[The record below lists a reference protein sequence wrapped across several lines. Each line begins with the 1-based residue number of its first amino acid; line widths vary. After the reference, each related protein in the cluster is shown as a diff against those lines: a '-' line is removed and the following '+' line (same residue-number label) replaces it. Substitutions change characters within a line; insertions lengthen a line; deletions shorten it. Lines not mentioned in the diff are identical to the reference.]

1 MTLPKSNE
9 APSSISNSPSAKAK
23 HHEASREKLVIADP
37 GSEPATEKLGASSDE
52 ETKESRDDASTEDQ
66 RQVEIE
72 HEEVEETEEVDQD
85 GEKEAALGHSDQES
99 PFLEAEDI
107 HQIPAPQFADLRTK
121 GCYDLDV
128 GLNTLTPT
136 RPRIRGNPINLF
148 RLGRPFT
155 RSTRT
160 EQNDLVLVELEDDNE
175 DVPRTEEFE
184 DKPSGLISENQS
196 LDPVESPTYD
206 DKDEEDTTERV
217 GNVSDYGDND
227 YDDDGVIDRVDDED
241 DTISLPMTPSKPR
254 RQVMLDL
261 EGLTP
266 SESGSPSTPNT
277 PGSWLGRWKYNIM
290 MSHSSMEPPK
300 LAETDNEDQA
310 ADASSVLSFGVAS
323 PEQHRIL
330 ATPTRKRTKLDL
342 LLDHDATL
350 DIENSDDE
358 SPDYEILVNPVQQGV
373 KRRSGDGD
381 DEYGYDYD
389 DDEEDKREEEKE
401 DENSGRLEQTEND
414 LLAEKKQ
421 TKLPFER
428 SPLAPVLH
436 GQQLQISNLVFTPPS
451 KRPSTDLRDLKPP
464 RAPVFGIGRLPMYRP
479 NGVSS
484 SPSQRRTRPLSF
496 YDVPS

>member
-9 APSSISNSPSAKAK
+9 TPSSISSSPSAKAK
-23 HHEASREKLVIADP
+23 HYEASREKLVIADP
-37 GSEPATEKLGASSDE
+37 GSEPANEELGASSDG
-52 ETKESRDDASTEDQ
+52 ETRESQDDASTEDQ
-66 RQVEIE
+66 GQVDVE
-72 HEEVEETEEVDQD
+72 HEEVEETEEADQD
-85 GEKEAALGHSDQES
+85 GENDAALRYGDQES
-99 PFLEAEDI
+99 PFLEVEDI

-121 GCYDLDV
+121 RCYDLDA

-136 RPRIRGNPINLF
+136 RPRIRGNPISLF
-148 RLGRPFT
+148 RLVKPFT

-175 DVPRTEEFE
+175 GVPRTREFE
-184 DKPSGLISENQS
+184 DEPSGLTSEDQS
-196 LDPVESPTYD
+196 LDPVGPLTYD
-206 DKDEEDTTERV
+206 DKDEEDTTKRAD
-217 GNVSDYGDND
+217 NASDYGDND
-227 YDDDGVIDRVDDED
+227 YYDDGVIDRVDNED
-241 DTISLPMTPSKPR
+241 DTFSLPMTPSKPR

-290 MSHSSMEPPK
+290 MSHSSMKPPK
-300 LAETDNEDQA
+300 LTETDSEDQT
-310 ADASSVLSFGVAS
+310 ADTSSVLSFGVAS
-323 PEQHRIL
+323 PEQHQIL
-330 ATPTRKRTKLDL
+330 ATPTKKRTKLDL

-358 SPDYEILVNPVQQGV
+358 SPEYEVLMNPVQQGV

-389 DDEEDKREEEKE
+389 DDEEGKREEKE
-401 DENSGRLEQTEND
+401 DEDSGRLEQVED
-414 LLAEKKQ
+414 GLLTEKKQ
-421 TKLPFER
+421 TRPPF
-428 SPLAPVLH
+428 APVQH
-436 GQQLQISNLVFTPPS
+436 GQQLQIPNLVFTPPS

-479 NGVSS
+479 DGVSS
-484 SPSQRRTRPLSF
+484 SPSQRRMRALSF